1 MSERND
7 NDKDRYLVPG
17 LVRGIEILRMFSAD
31 RPVLTAPQI
40 ARALNIPRSTVFRI
54 AHTLEH
60 LGLLERLDRE
70 HTFRLGIGVLG
81 LGFEYLASLD
91 INEVA
96 RPRLESLS
104 KDTGLATHMV
114 ARDGREV
121 VVIQKNAGNG
131 AFAPG
136 LPVGT
141 RLPAHATV
149 LGRLILADLDGKA
162 LRRLYQGRALES
174 FSPQTPRSIAEL
186 EQLLAQDRQRGHAVS
201 QSFFETGISAVAA
214 PVRDA
219 AGRVVGAINV
229 TARRAEDISD
239 ELIEKVVTAADDIS
253 RAMGYRPG
261 IDQAANF

>member
-1 MSERND
+1 MSEG

-40 ARALNIPRSTVFRI
+40 ARDMHIPRSTVFRI

-81 LGFEYLASLD
+81 LGFGYLASLD
-91 INEVA
+91 ISEVA

-104 KDTGLATHMV
+104 KDTGLATHLV
-114 ARDGREV
+114 AHDGREV

-131 AFAPG
+131 AFAAG
-136 LPVGT
+136 LAVGT

-149 LGRLILADLDGKA
+149 LGRMILADLDGKA
-162 LRRLYQGRALES
+162 LHALYQGRALER
-174 FSPQTPRSIAEL
+174 FSPQTPRSVAEL
-186 EQLLAQDRQRGHAVS
+186 EQLLAEDRKRGHAVS
-201 QSFFETGISAVAA
+201 QSFFESEISAVAA
-214 PVRDA
+214 PVRNST
-219 AGRVVGAINV
+219 GRVVCAINV
-229 TARRAEDISD
+229 TAWRAEDITE

-253 RAMGYRPG
+253 RAIGYRPR